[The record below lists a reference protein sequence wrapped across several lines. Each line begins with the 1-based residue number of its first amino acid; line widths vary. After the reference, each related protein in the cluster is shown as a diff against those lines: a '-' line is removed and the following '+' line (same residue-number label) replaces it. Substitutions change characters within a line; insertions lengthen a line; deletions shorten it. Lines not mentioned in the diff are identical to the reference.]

1 MEGIIDC
8 YKLDVARN
16 IPGEFAVLES
26 NYQTLKNSNQI
37 ISGAL
42 IGVGLGLGLFLI
54 YKMYF
59 DDKERG

>member
-8 YKLDVARN
+8 YQLDVARN
-16 IPGEFAVLES
+16 IPEEFAVLES
-26 NYQTLKNSNQI
+26 NYQTLKNSNQLM
-37 ISGAL
+37 SGAL

-59 DDKERG
+59 DDKERE